1 MILSA
6 IHVIDLHRIFMVTKC
21 VHGHSWHVA
30 GKLSELKVC
39 CERKADIRIIRIARW
54 RYRSLRRIFIQWK
67 HVNATLKAA
76 EGSKRRALN

>member
-39 CERKADIRIIRIARW
+39 CERQAEIRLVLEICCERWPTLLIRR
-54 RYRSLRRIFIQWK
+54 LNVTCK
-67 HVNATLKAA
+67 HY
-76 EGSKRRALN
+76 RALILQNYAS